1 MNLTKPIRKLL
12 LQGTSPGKIA
22 LCFACGVTLAV
33 FPVIGATTLLC
44 TVVAMSLGLN
54 LPAIQAVNYLAA
66 PPQLALLP
74 PLMRMGD
81 FLFGAPQPPLS
92 AEEVLTMIRQHP
104 GSAVTALGISTLHAV
119 VAWLLLAPVA
129 FSVLYSSTNHA
140 FKKIATV
147 HAQTGRS
154 SLGGGDSR

>member
-1 MNLTKPIRKLL
+1 MNLTKPIRELF
-12 LQGTSPGKIA
+12 LQGTSPRKIA

-44 TVVAMSLGLN
+44 GVVAMTLGLN

-66 PPQLALLP
+66 PLQLALLL
-74 PLMRMGD
+74 PLMRVGD
-81 FLFGAPQPPLS
+81 FLFGASGSALS
-92 AEEVLTMIRQHP
+92 VEQVLTMIRQHP
-104 GSAVTALGISTLHAV
+104 GLAITALGISTLHAV

-129 FSVLYSSTNHA
+129 FVVLYFPTSHA
-140 FKKIATV
+140 LKKIAAV

-154 SLGGGDSR
+154 SLVGGDSR